1 MKIIK
6 IILIAVVNL
15 FLIVS
20 TVHAQ
25 TPTFEWVKQMG
36 GTGYDHGNSITTDA
50 NGNVYVTGDF
60 SDTVDFDPGAGISN
74 LMSVD
79 GLDIFIQKLDA
90 NGNLLWVKQMGGTGN
105 NRGNSIIADSMG
117 NVYAAGIFSGT
128 VDFDPGVNTFNLT
141 SFGGRDVFI
150 QKLDFNGNFLWVKQ
164 MGGAYVDYV
173 YSITTDANGYLYATG
188 TFNGT
193 ADFDP
198 GVGTANLTSAGG
210 EDIFI
215 QKLDANG
222 NLIWVK
228 QMGGTVN
235 DRGLSITTD
244 ANRIIYSTGIF
255 MGTVDFDPGVGT
267 ANLTS
272 IGSHDNFIQKLD
284 TNGNLLWVKQMGG
297 TGYTYVSSITT
308 DANGNVYTVGA
319 FEATVDFDPG
329 FGTFNL
335 TSVGWHDIFIQKL
348 DSNGNL
354 LWVKQIEDTNEHY
367 GLSITTD
374 AIGNLYTTG
383 MFSDTVDFDPGA
395 NIFNLTS
402 VGNHD
407 IFIQK
412 LDANGNLLW
421 VKQMGGTG
429 HDFGNS
435 ITVDA
440 NENVY
445 AIGGFDGIADFD
457 PGFGFTNLTPVG
469 LEDIFIHKLSQSVV
483 GILEYAFPEN
493 HVIYPNP
500 TDGKFSIE
508 FKEMMESL
516 TVSLYSLSGQLIM
529 NKIFQN
535 TNIIQLEINQPNGM
549 YLLEILDKQ
558 GNKVVSK
565 IIK

>member
-329 FGTFNL
+329 IGTFNL
-335 TSVGWHDIFIQKL
+335 TSVGWSDIFIQKL
-348 DSNGNL
+348 DANGNL